1 MRIVIADNNELIKI
15 GLRTI
20 ITNRL
25 NAQIIG
31 EASSQKELIDLISNF
46 DTDIVLIDF
55 TALGFEIQTIRR
67 IKSINKKIKIV
78 AITPPQNSE
87 TIASSLK
94 IGIESYVKKD
104 CDLTEIIDALKETY
118 DGNQFFCGEILKT
131 IQKANI
137 DIENLNLEELTCE
150 AVILSIREK
159 EIIQLIAQGL
169 TNAEISEKLFIS
181 KHTVNTHRKNIM
193 HKIGVK
199 NTAGI
204 VIYAVK
210 TNLIS
215 PNKFL
220 FANQIS

>member
-1 MRIVIADNNELIKI
+1 MDHPENFN
-15 GLRTI
+15 
-20 ITNRL
+20 L
-25 NAQIIG
+25 N
-31 EASSQKELIDLISNF
+31 K
-46 DTDIVLIDF
+46 
-55 TALGFEIQTIRR
+55 
-67 IKSINKKIKIV
+67 
-78 AITPPQNSE
+78 
-87 TIASSLK
+87 
-94 IGIESYVKKD
+94 
-104 CDLTEIIDALKETY
+104 
-118 DGNQFFCGEILKT
+118 
-131 IQKANI
+131 
-137 DIENLNLEELTCE
+137 NLNLEELTCE

-169 TNAEISEKLFIS
+169 TNTEISEKLFIS
-181 KHTVNTHRKNIM
+181 KHTVNTHRKYIM